1 MMKMKKVKNYRGFTL
16 VEVIVILVIL
26 AILAAILVPSL
37 TGYIDKA
44 NEKLAVSEARSIVV
58 ASQTIGSELYGE
70 KIVLNGEDPAEFS
83 KVEAMSL
90 AEIDNSGGAEIT
102 SITFKKSKVTNMTFR
117 SSVGIVIKYDGK
129 TFSAAED

>member
-1 MMKMKKVKNYRGFTL
+1 M
-16 VEVIVILVIL
+16 
-26 AILAAILVPSL
+26 
-37 TGYIDKA
+37 
-44 NEKLAVSEARSIVV
+44 
-58 ASQTIGSELYGE
+58 
-70 KIVLNGEDPAEFS
+70 LNGEDPAEFS

-129 TFSAAED
+129 TFSAGED